1 MSWLFEIS
9 ATLFASLFAGA
20 ALYINLVEHP
30 ARLGCGIPLA
40 ITEFA
45 PSYKRATVLQVSLS
59 ILSFITSLVSWLAN
73 SNILWIIGGLLI
85 LLVIPYTLIFI
96 LPTNN
101 KLLQPS
107 LDKQSEEAKNLLLK
121 WGRLHAVRTILS
133 IAAVLVF
140 LYALTSKD

>member
-30 ARLGCGIPLA
+30 ARLSCGIPLA